1 MSFAFYNIFLCFD
14 VSGDGDATE
23 QNEPLLSSLDDSSTV
38 SLTQKSSSNNNTSVV
53 NVLTAVEDEH
63 TVPLLIGYE
72 VIN

>member
-1 MSFAFYNIFLCFD
+1 MFWFY

-38 SLTQKSSSNNNTSVV
+38 SLTQESSSNNNTSVV
-53 NVLTAVEDEH
+53 NVITAVEDEH

-72 VIN
+72 VHAQIK